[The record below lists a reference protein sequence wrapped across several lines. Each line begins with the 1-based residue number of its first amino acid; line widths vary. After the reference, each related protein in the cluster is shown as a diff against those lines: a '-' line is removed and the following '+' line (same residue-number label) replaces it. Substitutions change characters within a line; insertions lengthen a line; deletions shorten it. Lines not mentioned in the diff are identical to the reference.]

1 MWYTTLVSCS
11 CVCNCSDGEPY
22 AFYPNIALVFCLLLN
37 KVVTG
42 TLLWFFCRL
51 RNKVVTGTLLWFFC
65 RLRNKVT
72 LIGDLAEPCTCN
84 PLQQGLIPVLR
95 IFKSIA
101 AANFSVL
108 RCGSCAIVRR
118 EPCQVGNQ
126 AALSGVRQCAA
137 GAPVLSREF
146 ERRMLWRF
154 DFRVCDL
161 IL

>member
-22 AFYPNIALVFCLLLN
+22 AFYPNIALVFCR
-37 KVVTG
+37 
-42 TLLWFFCRL
+42 LW
-51 RNKVVTGTLLWFFC
+51 NKVVTGTLLWFFC

-72 LIGDLAEPCTCN
+72 LIGDLAEPCTCK

>member
-1 MWYTTLVSCS
+1 MHIFLKSVLDFYKNMWYTTLVSCG

-22 AFYPNIALVFCLLLN
+22 AFYPNIALVFCR
-37 KVVTG
+37 
-42 TLLWFFCRL
+42 LW
-51 RNKVVTGTLLWFFC
+51 
-65 RLRNKVT
+65 NKVT